1 MRAKPEPAGA
11 PWVIDS
17 ANCALTLSTW
27 LASTLGLMGAARWRW
42 AGKGSEGF
50 GPACKTLC
58 KAMAC
63 RKLSQSP
70 SWRPTSSVAWTASIM
85 AFSVKN
91 RTKGEL
97 LKWARGK
104 GRVMEGY
111 LDLEKPS
118 VKALG

>member
-1 MRAKPEPAGA
+1 
-11 PWVIDS
+11 
-17 ANCALTLSTW
+17 
-27 LASTLGLMGAARWRW
+27 
-42 AGKGSEGF
+42 
-50 GPACKTLC
+50 
-58 KAMAC
+58 
-63 RKLSQSP
+63 
-70 SWRPTSSVAWTASIM
+70 M

-118 VKALG
+118 VKALGWTGVCQVGERCEAGKSVILPAPQA